1 MWNEIKK
8 IVNETY
14 ILYIYIT
21 VRSRESEPVHRLI
34 EKWKRLGAN
43 LSGRRRMKEESTLW
57 KRLRKRK
64 RLQHGSPL
72 HDHCE
77 LKGNTED
84 FRKSKICVVVVKS
97 VWELHVLA
105 KFHISV
111 VFAWLKTFFFSKWH
125 QDLRSNYSLY
135 EQMWPGKPSLL
146 LKICK
151 FMSQNQMCTDLLKPH
166 CKIFHPMD
174 KN

>member
-1 MWNEIKK
+1 MSNCDFISMKTRPMWNGIKK

-21 VRSRESEPVHRLI
+21 VRSRQPEPVHRLI

-84 FRKSKICVVVVKS
+84 FRKPKTCVVVVKS
-97 VWELHVLA
+97 VWEPHVLA
-105 KFHISV
+105 KFPISV
-111 VFAWLKTFFFSKWH
+111 LFAWLKTFFSVN
-125 QDLRSNYSLY
+125 DI
-135 EQMWPGKPSLL
+135 M
-146 LKICK
+146 I
-151 FMSQNQMCTDLLKPH
+151 
-166 CKIFHPMD
+166 
-174 KN
+174 